1 MATSSSSSIFKTGNT
16 AVITGGASGIG
27 RALTKK
33 CAAAGMKVLVVDFN
47 PATLK
52 TLGDDKE
59 LGGSVATVE
68 ADVSKIA
75 DWDRVR
81 AVVEDKFGGMVQS
94 PFPYFPYFMR
104 VPSVNGLVGDTSIL
118 WNRDHGRLLNRL
130 RGRPNQPPRPQRR
143 PLAKELLRRRR
154 PRGVPHHAR
163 DEPIWRH

>member
-1 MATSSSSSIFKTGNT
+1 MATSSSSIFKTGNT

-75 DWDRVR
+75 DWDRVKS
-81 AVVEDKFGGMVQS
+81 VVEDKFGGMIS
-94 PFPYFPYFMR
+94 PL
-104 VPSVNGLVGDTSIL
+104 SLSS
-118 WNRDHGRLLNRL
+118 LLHACSFCEWAGCL
-130 RGRPNQPPRPQRR
+130 ATPQYYGTGST
-143 PLAKELLRRRR
+143 AEY
-154 PRGVPHHAR
+154 
-163 DEPIWRH
+163 